1 MRNRIVRSVSVWLL
15 AACGVVHQGSAVAAE
30 SAAPAARVGVTRG
43 VHAQILDEVK
53 RVAAAR
59 GLGVDVVEFDD
70 ASRIDAALADGR
82 IDAAS
87 FEDAQQLAAT
97 RARKR
102 YALTEVAPT
111 VTLPM
116 ALYSRKLK
124 NLNELPPGA
133 TVAIPADRRGM
144 ARALVLLQ
152 NDTLVTLR
160 EQAGLRATLRDV
172 TGNRL
177 GLKFVALRRDRLHA
191 ALDTAAFVAIDS
203 DDAARARQHRHRG
216 RAFAVR
222 ERADGAQ
229 RRSRE
234 TVGRAARR
242 RISLG
247 RRRALHSHALPG
259 FGAAAVVDTYLL
271 ACNACGRCCNSAPT
285 LSLRELFRHR
295 HRFVGA
301 LTIRRVPYTWRS
313 FNRFRRSGHVRVDLH
328 FSCRAIR

>member
-1 MRNRIVRSVSVWLL
+1 MTTRIGRWVAAGLL
-15 AACGVVHQGSAVAAE
+15 AACGVVHHGAAMAAE
-30 SAAPAARVGVTRG
+30 AAAPAVRVGVTRG

-59 GLGVDVVEFDD
+59 GLSVDVVEFDD
-70 ASRIDAALADGR
+70 ASRIDTALADGR

-116 ALYSRKLK
+116 AFYSRKLK
-124 NLNELPPGA
+124 RLNELQPGA
-133 TVAIPADRRGM
+133 TVALPADPRGL

-160 EQAGLRATLRDV
+160 ENAGLHATLRDV

-177 GLKFVALRRDRLHA
+177 GLKFVALRRDRLYA

-203 DDAARARQHRHRG
+203 DDAARFGLQPAR
-216 RAFAVR
+216 
-222 ERADGAQ
+222 D
-229 RRSRE
+229 S
-234 TVGRAARR
+234 
-242 RISLG
+242 ISLEDARSPYANVLTVRDADRAKPWVAQLVAAYHSDDVARFILTRYQDSV
-247 RRRALHSHALPG
+247 RRP
-259 FGAAAVVDTYLL
+259 
-271 ACNACGRCCNSAPT
+271 
-285 LSLRELFRHR
+285 
-295 HRFVGA
+295 
-301 LTIRRVPYTWRS
+301 W
-313 FNRFRRSGHVRVDLH
+313 
-328 FSCRAIR
+328 